1 MLIKKEK
8 VREMLDNNIQN
19 EKAVQNGIQNVHQK
33 FTARQNELRY
43 ISLILPLIINVHTIW
58 RAIENLHFRCF
69 RWTSRNMKRLSS
81 V

>member
-33 FTARQNELRY
+33 FTARQNELRLY
-43 ISLILPLIINVHTIW
+43 IINFNSFCLAV
-58 RAIENLHFRCF
+58 NF
-69 RWTSRNMKRLSS
+69 
-81 V
+81 